1 MNFFYSVRE
10 YLAPVI
16 KNSRFAETG
25 VLTPDEF
32 VAAGDFLVYKCPTW
46 QWESGTES
54 KRREYLPADRQFLVT
69 RNVPCLKRIKQM
81 EYSENE
87 DDEVEAEGEEGW
99 VATHC
104 GHDSTTAPGE
114 ISDIPALD
122 DAEAEEEAEAA
133 LQKLRLDDERAAA
146 KEAEEEVPV
155 DMDEIPDMDDEEEG
169 MGEGV
174 TEEADPAV
182 LVPSFPI
189 ERGNIVKTR
198 TYDLYITYDKY
209 YQTPRMWLFGYDE
222 HRQPLTS
229 PQIFEDVSQDH
240 AKKTVTIEPHP
251 HLDLAMASVHPC
263 RHASVMKKI
272 IERVS
277 EKEGEEPLRVDQ
289 YLVLFLKFMSSVL
302 PTIDY
307 DFSIAGR

>member
-1 MNFFYSVRE
+1 MNSLQTVFYSVRE

-16 KNSRFAETG
+16 KDSRFKETG

-32 VAAGDFLVYKCPTW
+32 VAAGDFLAFKCPTW
-46 QWESGTES
+46 QWESGVEA
-54 KRREYLPADRQFLVT
+54 KRRDFLPTDRQFLVT
-69 RNVPCLKRIKQM
+69 RNVPCLKRVHQM
-81 EYSENE
+81 EYSENQNDELEAE
-87 DDEVEAEGEEGW
+87 DDDGGW
-99 VATHC
+99 VATHR
-104 GHDSTTAPGE
+104 GHVSRGE
-114 ISDIPALD
+114 ISEIPAVD
-122 DAEAEEEAEAA
+122 DAEAEAEAEAA
-133 LQKLRLDDERAAA
+133 LRKLQLDDQRAAT
-146 KEAEEEVPV
+146 KEQDEAVPK
-155 DMDEIPDMDDEEEG
+155 DMDEIPDMDDLEEDLG
-169 MGEGV
+169 GGV
-174 TEEADPAV
+174 AEEADPAA
-182 LVPSFPI
+182 LESSK
-189 ERGNIVKTR
+189 EGGNIVKTR

-222 HRQPLTS
+222 HRRPLTS
-229 PQIFEDVSQDH
+229 TQIFEDVSQDH

-289 YLVLFLKFMSSVL
+289 YLILFLKFMSSVL